1 MNNENVVSPSKELIT
16 VADGVAILNA
26 ETAAALYELEK
37 MEKYIDGIKKAMK
50 SKILAEMERKNIIGI
65 DTDDLTIRYVEE
77 HYRENFNKCAMKK
90 EHADLY
96 DQYVSMGTVAAS
108 LRIKLK
114 DNKNDE

>member
-1 MNNENVVSPSKELIT
+1 MNNEIFVNPSEELIT
-16 VADGVAILNA
+16 VTDGVAVLNA
-26 ETAAALYELEK
+26 ETAAALYELEA
-37 MEKYIDGIKKAMK
+37 MGKYIEDVKKTLK
-50 SKILAEMERKNIIGI
+50 SAILAEMERKNIIGI

-77 HYRENFNKCAMKK
+77 HYRENFNKRAMKK

-114 DNKNDE
+114 DNKNNE